1 MAGDLYHNFA
11 MPEDVNASGMVTPLD
26 AMIAVNRLNRAGAG
40 QAPATQVEFEEVM
53 VDVNADD
60 SITPLDALAVI
71 NILNSRNGAGSG
83 SVVSGILPERRME
96 GIERAVE
103 ANSLPP
109 GWTIDQAQAIL
120 ETLRVGGRPELGD
133 SIVNGS
139 LRWLPDDRIASD
151 DTNPSTATDNQ
162 QVESFISA
170 VSQRLNAFNVS
181 PEVISDISAYIRDS
195 FSADS
200 PVDPAQVRQRLADMG
215 VDVDTI
221 MPQPKMEIAPSQP
234 DAPDASPIAVTEP
247 ILESIVTRLQNAGAS
262 SDIIA
267 TISQECTDAINRGVP
282 LDLATVL
289 DRLRQLGFSWDKS
302 SGAPPAVSLPPAN
315 VEPQRPDR
323 YEDKER
329 PEPPIVAAVM
339 VTEPVTES
347 LLPRLADAGVSEDI
361 LDILSREIYNA
372 ITVGKPLSM
381 LQVRLRLQEL
391 GG

>member
-1 MAGDLYHNFA
+1 
-11 MPEDVNASGMVTPLD
+11 
-26 AMIAVNRLNRAGAG
+26 
-40 QAPATQVEFEEVM
+40 
-53 VDVNADD
+53 
-60 SITPLDALAVI
+60 
-71 NILNSRNGAGSG
+71 
-83 SVVSGILPERRME
+83 
-96 GIERAVE
+96 
-103 ANSLPP
+103 
-109 GWTIDQAQAIL
+109 
-120 ETLRVGGRPELGD
+120 
-133 SIVNGS
+133 
-139 LRWLPDDRIASD
+139 
-151 DTNPSTATDNQ
+151 
-162 QVESFISA
+162 
-170 VSQRLNAFNVS
+170 
-181 PEVISDISAYIRDS
+181 
-195 FSADS
+195 
-200 PVDPAQVRQRLADMG
+200 MG

-339 VTEPVTES
+339 VTEPGTES
-347 LLPRLADAGVSEDI
+347 LRPRLADAGVSEDI